1 MSRESESDWN
11 DDPGLRGFRSF
22 VSNDAD
28 IKGFHKPTIASKLKA
43 NPNLIQAKDQLN
55 TSNSAIASRYKQV
68 KPGPIGDKRPA
79 KDILFKK
86 KHLLTKYR
94 LSKKFNA
101 SKEGQ
106 QNPSREK
113 SKPPN
118 VRFAK
123 ASESSKVRQPC
134 FNLRSKS
141 PILANQILAKNSK
154 SLPRHLKL
162 GSNFTNVQSAGNKQ
176 TPSEKKFVRRD
187 KKALSK
193 IDVSFTL
200 RKKES
205 TKIKAPF
212 LSRVHDRR
220 WASPVL
226 SSDKSKR
233 LEARFVDSSD
243 REVVSYVGSEKE
255 QFSDELSSKYELSST
270 SKSNFRSNDLSPDET
285 IPSFKDKDPVDAA
298 PVKSKHPSQSKSK
311 LPFHKVFVSRSK
323 LNAKKQGDKDGEENS
338 KQHSGKHSSKAVEEW
353 LSNHCLPLGGSIKES
368 YTSRSKIAKLPSSHL
383 PISTKPK
390 LSVADEKEIVEP
402 ANANVEDKPA
412 SDKIVENVEDVNN
425 GEESSKKAASET
437 LLAQNKSSSSGCNAE
452 ESASLNE
459 QIPADQAKDVLQ
471 DEEEEMETKSTN
483 GAESYEAQNIRD
495 ADTTSQT
502 HEKCVQSSPA
512 IDEDWTLQLD
522 KKVTFS
528 EMRSKI
534 QPMSLQNSIHNR
546 NRILK
551 DVSSSMED
559 FQGKSITFSVV
570 DFNSEDKKDTA
581 SEKSRRP
588 GDTPINL
595 SRVSIREAS
604 KSTSSSFVKK
614 FNDAIEHSYEEKE
627 NEQGQARFAAL
638 KRKEHLVYDPEMLKC
653 SPSSSQWSYAVDLVN
668 SVLKQNFKSEESHR
682 ILPSCTS
689 NACNRDCILGQFH
702 SNRITFSMF
711 PGPSKSQVSNT
722 CTESGSN
729 EFSIWKNNN
738 NTHNEMKPND
748 DYMMLRE
755 AKTWRESE
763 SYKPRSSKQKQET
776 FSPCQKHLWL
786 GKFKELAFRNNN
798 FRKSNSAS
806 RTDYRGISSAS
817 YVRFSHL
824 NKDNFVP
831 SVQEV
836 ANMSVEQD
844 YHTVYPLPV
853 RIVESMHGE
862 CTNCI
867 NACDEQHASEFNS
880 PVYQYTTEN
889 NWTTVLPLGVGNKW
903 DQKAPFN
910 YPPQETQ
917 NIPRNVANIE
927 GMNPYCS
934 GVTNHVP
941 PERHTTNSKGKHAS
955 SHRKKPKRTNRI
967 RFSVMGN
974 VRQRQQVIKP
984 LNCGTSDCFRE
995 AWSSDMETE
1004 TDNELSKR
1012 QQNYD
1017 RLKIEYASNST
1028 SLSSISTHSRDV
1040 RYGSHNLESNVIGTL
1055 PSRTNN
1061 SLSRLP
1067 VSNIKHGPST
1077 VTLATLKSEGSPC
1090 SDSSNRRGTR
1100 PGKYEHCSGMTR
1112 GNPARNHNNVHE
1124 DFLCLT
1130 QNSSR
1135 FKVVSPSQ
1143 LVWRI

>member
-1 MSRESESDWN
+1 MFRESDSDWN

-22 VSNDAD
+22 RSNDAD
-28 IKGFHKPTIASKLKA
+28 VKGFHKPTISSKLKA
-43 NPNLIQAKDQLN
+43 NPNPIQAKDQLN
-55 TSNSAIASRYKQV
+55 TSNSAIASRYKQA
-68 KPGPIGDKRPA
+68 KPGQIGDKRPA

-94 LSKKFNA
+94 LAKKFNA
-101 SKEGQ
+101 PKEGQ
-106 QNPSREK
+106 QNPSGEK
-113 SKPPN
+113 TRPSN

-123 ASESSKVRQPC
+123 VSESSKVRQPC

-141 PILANQILAKNSK
+141 PVLENQIRAKNSK

-162 GSNFTNVQSAGNKQ
+162 GTNFSNAQSAGSKH
-176 TPSEKKFVRRD
+176 TPSEKKFVRKD
-187 KKALSK
+187 KKAQSK
-193 IDVSFTL
+193 IDISFSL
-200 RKKES
+200 RKKEA
-205 TKIKAPF
+205 TRIKKPF
-212 LSRVHDRR
+212 LTKVHDRH
-220 WASPVL
+220 WDSPVP
-226 SSDKSKR
+226 SSDRSKR
-233 LEARFVDSSD
+233 LGAKFVDSSD
-243 REVVSYVGSEKE
+243 REMVSYVGSEKE
-255 QFSDELSSKYELSST
+255 QFSDEVSSKYELSST

-285 IPSFKDKDPVDAA
+285 IPSFKDKDPGDAV
-298 PVKSKHPSQSKSK
+298 PVKGKHPSESKSK
-311 LPFHKVFVSRSK
+311 LPFHKVFISRSK
-323 LNAKKQGDKDGEENS
+323 LNAKKQGDKSGEELS
-338 KQHSGKHSSKAVEEW
+338 KQHSGKQSSKAVEEW

-368 YTSRSKIAKLPSSHL
+368 YTSKSKIAKLPSTHK
-383 PISTKPK
+383 PISSKPK
-390 LSVADEKEIVEP
+390 LSETDEKEIVEP
-402 ANANVEDKPA
+402 SNANVEDKPA
-412 SDKIVENVEDVNN
+412 SDKIVEHVQDVNTGYEN
-425 GEESSKKAASET
+425 SKKVDSEMPVT
-437 LLAQNKSSSSGCNAE
+437 QSKSSSSGDNAE
-452 ESASLNE
+452 EPASLNE
-459 QIPADQAKDVLQ
+459 QIAADETKDVLR
-471 DEEEEMETKSTN
+471 EETETKSAN

-495 ADTTSQT
+495 ADATSQMQ
-502 HEKCVQSSPA
+502 EKCVQSSPV

-534 QPMSLQNSIHNR
+534 QPMSLQNSIHSR

-570 DFNSEDKKDTA
+570 DFNSEGKKVSV

-627 NEQGQARFAAL
+627 NEQGQAKFAAL
-638 KRKEHLVYDPEMLKC
+638 KRKEHLIYDPEMLKC

-711 PGPSKSQVSNT
+711 PGASKSQVSNP
-722 CTESGSN
+722 CTESASN

-738 NTHNEMKPND
+738 NTHNETKPNN
-748 DYMMLRE
+748 DYMLLRE
-755 AKTWRESE
+755 AKTWKECESDKLG
-763 SYKPRSSKQKQET
+763 SNRQKPET
-776 FSPCQKHLWL
+776 FSPCQKHQWL

-806 RTDYRGISSAS
+806 RTEYRGISSAS
-817 YVRFSHL
+817 YGCFSHL
-824 NKDNFVP
+824 TKDNFVP

-836 ANMSVEQD
+836 ASMPPVEQD

-862 CTNCI
+862 CKNCI
-867 NACDEQHASEFNS
+867 NACDEHVSEFN
-880 PVYQYTTEN
+880 PPLYQFTTDN
-889 NWTTVLPLGVGNKW
+889 NWTTVPPLDVGMKW

-910 YPPQETQ
+910 YRPQGAQ
-917 NIPRNVANIE
+917 NIPRNVAIME
-927 GMNPYCS
+927 GVNPYCP
-934 GVTNHVP
+934 GAMNHVRS
-941 PERHTTNSKGKHAS
+941 ERHSANNKRKQTS
-955 SHRKKPKRTNRI
+955 SHRKKPKRVNRI

-974 VRQRQQVIKP
+974 LKQRQQVVKR
-984 LNCGTSDCFRE
+984 LNFGAPDFFGE
-995 AWSSDMETE
+995 PWSSDIETE
-1004 TDNELSKR
+1004 TENERSK

-1017 RLKIEYASNST
+1017 RLKIEYASNS
-1028 SLSSISTHSRDV
+1028 SSMSSISNHSRDV

-1067 VSNIKHGPST
+1067 ISNVKPGPST
-1077 VTLATLKSEGSPC
+1077 VTLVTLKSGGSTC

-1100 PGKYEHCSGMTR
+1100 SGSYEHGSGKTS
-1112 GNPARNHNNVHE
+1112 GNPVRNHNNVHE

-1143 LVWRI
+1143 LV